1 MFTVFS
7 IGIIFRVF
15 IRIRPA
21 IDKKCAMLR
30 VAILLLFSCALFP
43 VTAFSQDILIKQDGE
58 EIRGFV
64 HKIGMDKITYRTS
77 TNGPLNS
84 ILRSK
89 VFMIKKRNGEEIYLY
104 EEQSQ
109 HPAPEGDTQYK
120 PEDEEQPQHPTAE
133 DDIHHNSSEEEPSQT
148 PVIVDEIYYNPD
160 EEEQPQP
167 SVPAA
172 DNYYNPDEKEQ
183 SQPPTSGDNIH
194 DSLDDEQSESPTPED
209 DIPYSSAKD
218 EGGRGSYSP
227 PPSNSGNK
235 QAQNYKFAA
244 GFRLGY
250 PSAATIKLFVSENH
264 ALEVY
269 AGARGF
275 AFTGSR
281 SVSGA
286 YQVHS
291 NPINGL
297 GGLKWYT
304 GVGVTVFL
312 DDSPLDN
319 IAPSFYGLQSYAGLE
334 YVFEDIPLSISVDWI
349 PTYLLNDEWSNIGF
363 SGDYGTLAVRYII
376 SK

>member
-1 MFTVFS
+1 
-7 IGIIFRVF
+7 
-15 IRIRPA
+15 
-21 IDKKCAMLR
+21 MLR
-30 VAILLLFSCALFP
+30 VVILLLFACFLFP
-43 VTAFSQDILIKQDGE
+43 SMGFSQDILIKQDGE
-58 EIRGFV
+58 EIRCLV
-64 HKIGMDKITYRTS
+64 HKIGIDKITYRTS

-109 HPAPEGDTQYK
+109 HPTPEGDTQHN
-120 PEDEEQPQHPTAE
+120 PEDEERSQHPTSK
-133 DDIHHNSSEEEPSQT
+133 DDIHHNPDEEEQPQL

-160 EEEQPQP
+160 EEQSQYSTPE
-167 SVPAA
+167 
-172 DNYYNPDEKEQ
+172 DDTHYNPDEEQ
-183 SQPPTSGDNIH
+183 SQYSTPGDNIH
-194 DSLDDEQSESPTPED
+194 DSPDDEQSEYSTPED
-209 DIPYSSAKD
+209 DIQYSSDKD

-227 PPSNSGNK
+227 PPSNSDNK

-244 GFRLGY
+244 GLRLGY
-250 PSAATIKLFVSENH
+250 PSAASIKLFVSENH

-269 AGARGF
+269 AGTRGF
-275 AFTGSR
+275 SFTGSTR

-286 YQVHS
+286 YQVHR
-291 NPINGL
+291 NPISGL

-319 IAPSFYGLQSYAGLE
+319 IAPSSYGLQSYAGLE
-334 YVFEDIPLSISVDWI
+334 YVFDDIPLSISVDWI
-349 PTYLLNDEWSNIGF
+349 PTYLLSDELSNIGF

>member
-1 MFTVFS
+1 
-7 IGIIFRVF
+7 
-15 IRIRPA
+15 
-21 IDKKCAMLR
+21 MLR
-30 VAILLLFSCALFP
+30 VVILLLFACFLFP
-43 VTAFSQDILIKQDGE
+43 SMGFSQDILIKQDGE
-58 EIRGFV
+58 EIRCLV
-64 HKIGMDKITYRTS
+64 HKIGIDKITYRTS

-120 PEDEEQPQHPTAE
+120 PEDEERSQHPTSK
-133 DDIHHNSSEEEPSQT
+133 DDIHHNPDEEEQPQL

-160 EEEQPQP
+160 EE
-167 SVPAA
+167 
-172 DNYYNPDEKEQ
+172 Q
-183 SQPPTSGDNIH
+183 SQYSTPGDNIH
-194 DSLDDEQSESPTPED
+194 DSPDEEQSEYSTPED
-209 DIPYSSAKD
+209 DIQYSSDKD

-227 PPSNSGNK
+227 PPSNSDNK

-244 GFRLGY
+244 GLRLGY
-250 PSAATIKLFVSENH
+250 PSAASIKLFVSENH

-269 AGARGF
+269 AGTIGF
-275 AFTGSR
+275 SFTGSR

-291 NPINGL
+291 NPISGL

-319 IAPSFYGLQSYAGLE
+319 IAPSLYGLQSYAGLE
-334 YVFEDIPLSISVDWI
+334 YVFDDIPLSISVDWI
-349 PTYLLNDEWSNIGF
+349 PTYLLSDELSNIGF
-363 SGDYGTLAVRYII
+363 SGDYGTLAVWYII

>member
-1 MFTVFS
+1 
-7 IGIIFRVF
+7 
-15 IRIRPA
+15 
-21 IDKKCAMLR
+21 MLR
-30 VAILLLFSCALFP
+30 VAILLLFSCLLFP
-43 VTAFSQDILIKQDGE
+43 STGFSQDILIKQDGE

-64 HKIGMDKITYRTS
+64 HKIGIDKITYRTS

-120 PEDEEQPQHPTAE
+120 DEEQPQHPTAE
-133 DDIHHNSSEEEPSQT
+133 DDIHHNPDKEGPPQH
-148 PVIVDEIYYNPD
+148 PAIVDEIYHNPD
-160 EEEQPQP
+160 EEEQPQLPVIVDEIYHNPDEEEQTQP
-167 SVPAA
+167 SVPT
-172 DNYYNPDEKEQ
+172 DDIYYKSDGKEQ

-194 DSLDDEQSESPTPED
+194 YSPDDEQFEYPTPED
-209 DIPYSSAKD
+209 DIHYSSDKD
-218 EGGRGSYSP
+218 EGGRGSYSS
-227 PPSNSGNK
+227 PPSNSDNK

-244 GFRLGY
+244 GLRLGY

-291 NPINGL
+291 NPISGL

-319 IAPSFYGLQSYAGLE
+319 IAPSLYGLQSYAGLE
-334 YVFEDIPLSISVDWI
+334 YVFDDIPLSISVDWI
-349 PTYLLNDEWSNIGF
+349 PTYLLSDELSNIGF